1 MVFGCI
7 WTVNQYEPT
16 YCSYNIQNNQWIK
29 NKNKNY
35 LLTMCNNI
43 TIQLDC
49 SKVWLIFD
57 WSGPSF
63 IRTAD
68 PWESI
73 MVLHAAAMQNSI
85 LFIWIVQGTGAYVWR
100 FFLCWIWWSWWKHNF
115 HSFFWCAP
123 LLLVSILSRVSSDI
137 GGEIQKLM
145 VVSNCIVWGICPD

>member
-1 MVFGCI
+1 MDH
-7 WTVNQYEPT
+7 
-16 YCSYNIQNNQWIK
+16 IK

-57 WSGPSF
+57 WSSSSF

-73 MVLHAAAMQNSI
+73 MVLQAAAMQNSV
-85 LFIWIVQGTGAYVWR
+85 LFYLNNTRYWSICLEVLLVLNLVELMKIQFSFLFLVCPCSLFQ
-100 FFLCWIWWSWWKHNF
+100 FFL
-115 HSFFWCAP
+115 
-123 LLLVSILSRVSSDI
+123 RVSSDI

-145 VVSNCIVWGICPD
+145 IVSTCIVWGIWPD